1 MPMRANEIKDL
12 ILETFPDAKIKID
25 DLRGDGDHYAAYIET
40 SSFKGLSK
48 IKQHQTIYRALGNI
62 MNQIHALSIHSFDKE
77 EYKNNPMIIDSPNCV
92 NKK

>member
-1 MPMRANEIKDL
+1 MPMQANEIKDL

-48 IKQHQTIYRALGNI
+48 VKQHQMAVSYTHLTLPTKRI
-62 MNQIHALSIHSFDKE
+62 
-77 EYKNNPMIIDSPNCV
+77 V
-92 NKK
+92 

>member
-1 MPMRANEIKDL
+1 MPMQADEIKNL

-48 IKQHQTIYRALGNI
+48 VKQHQMVYKAVGSYMTNE
-62 MNQIHALSIHSFDKE
+62 IHALEIKTFSKKQWKE
-77 EYKNNPMIIDSPNCV
+77 KN
-92 NKK
+92 KGT